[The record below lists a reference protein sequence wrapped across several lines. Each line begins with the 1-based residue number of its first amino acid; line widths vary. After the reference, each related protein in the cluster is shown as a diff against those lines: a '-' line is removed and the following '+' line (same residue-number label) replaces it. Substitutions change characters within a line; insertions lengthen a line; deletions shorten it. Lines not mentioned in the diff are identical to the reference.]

1 MKTQM
6 HKTMSRRR
14 FLAGC
19 GKMTGIGAMSSI
31 LSLKMTNK
39 LFAARATGSIT
50 DYKGLVC
57 LFMFGGNDS
66 FNMLTPGVDG
76 YSDYLDT
83 RGILGISQAEMH
95 QIFDGSQDYHLSP
108 NMGSV
113 KTLFD
118 NEELSFIANVG
129 TLIQPTSLAEYN
141 AGSVSLPYGRF
152 SHNDQIEQWQTSISL
167 SKTTPFAG
175 TGWAGRMI
183 DVLNDAANNNA
194 TTSVSLSPYGANTTQ
209 VGKLSSPFNT
219 YKGVDSLDLYDTDS
233 LVKGGMDA
241 TLEMQYA
248 SVLHAHHNYIRED
261 ALEQSALLEDIEQN
275 TVIATAFPDS
285 GLGQQL
291 LQVAKYIKAQG
302 PEGLNANRQTFFVG
316 QGGFDTHGGGIEA
329 HNGLMASVSAA
340 LMAFNEAMK
349 EIGYHDRVV
358 TYTASDFGRT
368 LVPNSAGSDHGWG
381 GNQMVM
387 GGPVNGGKVFGQYPS
402 ILTETTTDVGRG
414 RQLPTTSVDEFY
426 ASLAYWFGVENN
438 SEMEEVVPNIRNF
451 WTAGSSDI
459 PISGLF
465 G

>member
-1 MKTQM
+1 
-6 HKTMSRRR
+6 MSRRR

-39 LFAARATGSIT
+39 LFAARTAGSIT

-57 LFMFGGNDS
+57 LFMYGGNDS
-66 FNMLTPGVDG
+66 FSMLAPGAED
-76 YSDYLDT
+76 YSNYLDT
-83 RGILGISQAEMH
+83 RGILGIPQADMH
-95 QIFDGSQDYHLSP
+95 QIFDGGQDYHLSSSLE
-108 NMGSV
+108 GV
-113 KTLFD
+113 KDLFD
-118 NEELSFIANVG
+118 AGDLSLVANIG
-129 TLIQPTSLAEYN
+129 TLIQPTTLAEYN
-141 AGSVSLPYGRF
+141 SGSVSLPYGRF

-183 DVLNDAANNNA
+183 DILNDAANNNA
-194 TTSVSLSPYGANTTQ
+194 TTSVSLSPYGANTSQ
-209 VGKLSSPFNT
+209 IGKITSPFNT

-261 ALEQSALLEDIEQN
+261 ALEQSALLEYIEEN
-275 TVIATAFPDS
+275 TTIDAIFPDS
-285 GLGQQL
+285 NLGDQL
-291 LQVAKYIKAQG
+291 LQVAKYIKSQG
-302 PEGLNANRQTFFVG
+302 PEALNANRQTFFVG
-316 QGGFDTHGGGIEA
+316 QGGFDTHGGGIET
-329 HNGLMASVSAA
+329 HNA
-340 LMAFNEAMK
+340 LMATVNAALSAFNAAMK

-368 LVPNSAGSDHGWG
+368 LVPNSVGSDHGWG

-387 GGPVNGGKVFGQYPS
+387 GGPVNGGKVFGSYPT
-402 ILTETTTDVGRG
+402 ILTDTSTDVGRG

-426 ASLAYWFGVENN
+426 GSLAYWFGVENN
-438 SEMEEVVPNIRNF
+438 SEMESVVPNIRNF
-451 WTAGSSDI
+451 WTSGSTDI
-459 PISGLF
+459 PITGLF